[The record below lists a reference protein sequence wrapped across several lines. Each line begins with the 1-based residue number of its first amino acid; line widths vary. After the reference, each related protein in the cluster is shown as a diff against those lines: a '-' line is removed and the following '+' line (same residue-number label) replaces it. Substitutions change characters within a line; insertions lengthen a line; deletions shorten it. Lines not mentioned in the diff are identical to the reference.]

1 MGGADASEIT
11 DGQIYESIGMAVVS
25 AQQFENIFIIASRLA
40 IKQAN
45 AVTIEDVVPINASKA
60 LKQPVKALLKE
71 LSDVE
76 PIAQLEE
83 RVLELIQKRH
93 TVVHRI
99 HEQTGWPGNINN
111 QQKIDLRALCIEISA
126 ESLDLHTIFVQLLG
140 QWAMR
145 FPSMREGIE
154 AAKLHEMFRRDRSGL

>member
-1 MGGADASEIT
+1 MGGADASEIN
-11 DGQIYESIGMAVVS
+11 DGQIYEAIGMAVVG

-45 AVTIEDVVPINASKA
+45 ALTIEDVVPINASKA

-99 HEQTGWPGNINN
+99 HEETGWPGSITD

>member
-1 MGGADASEIT
+1 MTGADTSEVT
-11 DGQIYESIGMAVVS
+11 DGQIYEAIGMAVVS
-25 AQQFENIFIIASRLA
+25 AQLFENIFIIASRLA

-45 AVTIEDVVPINASKA
+45 VITMEDIVPVQAAKA

-71 LSDVE
+71 LSGVE
-76 PIAQLEE
+76 PISHLED
-83 RVLELIQKRH
+83 RVLALIEKRH
-93 TVVHRI
+93 TVVHRLQ
-99 HEQTGWPGNINN
+99 EKTGWPGELNT
-111 QQKIDLRALCIEISA
+111 QQRIAIRELCIEISA

-154 AAKLHEMFRRDRSGL
+154 AAKLHEMYRREQTDA